1 MSQSGPRLTAAQVI
15 LLAGDDLMANGARE
29 FTEWELTVSSW
40 TRDRTRFGLRGFDQ
54 KYPDHKRVM
63 MEIMGHKPQNPIT
76 LGFMEKMR
84 PNVYRLT
91 PLGRAEAARLR
102 SGGSARAPLAAS
114 LQSDLY
120 GTTATLLN
128 HPVFNSWKNDPDQP
142 RRWADAVTFL
152 SLGGDPQSDPVTNLT
167 TLRQAACA
175 ARDWCMKHD
184 VVYLTPQ
191 VRSASEPIHTSEISA
206 IVDFLKAIE
215 YRFEEHFAPPTP
227 PATTTPMAVKKKV
240 KT

>member
-76 LGFMEKMR
+76 LGFMEKVR

-102 SGGSARAPLAAS
+102 SGGSARAPLPAS

-120 GTTATLLN
+120 GTTSALLN
-128 HPVFNSWKNDPDQP
+128 HPAFNAWKNDPDQP
-142 RRWADAVTFL
+142 RRWTDALAFL
-152 SLGGDPQSDPVTNLT
+152 SLGGDAQNDSTVNLNH
-167 TLRQAACA
+167 LRQAARA
-175 ARDWCMKHD
+175 ALEWCMKHD
-184 VVYLTPQ
+184 VQYLTPQ
-191 VRSASEPIHTSEISA
+191 VRSASPPIHISEISA
-206 IVDFLKAIE
+206 VSDFLRAIE
-215 YRFEEHFAPPTP
+215 YRFEEHFTP
-227 PATTTPMAVKKKV
+227 ATPATTPKKKV
-240 KT
+240 KN